1 MFCQLENTART
12 EQRRNLC
19 PPSQSKLG
27 PSVRFCLRLWYVR
40 TLCEASD
47 YMWVCLRLAPAGA
60 VPVTYTT
67 LSPASQG
74 APKTQHTPNS
84 SSDWARSLFTSMV
97 RIRLRNRTDNEAL
110 GVDRLLTDTGK
121 MSTQAVPWPWTVLP
135 LSPDSCLCLAH
146 HLFYKSVIHGSILL
160 I

>member
-74 APKTQHTPNS
+74 APKTAHTQQQQWLSPEPVHINGENQAEEQDRQWGPGCGQTADRHREDEHAS
-84 SSDWARSLFTSMV
+84 SPLTLNGSPSLP
-97 RIRLRNRTDNEAL
+97 R
-110 GVDRLLTDTGK
+110 
-121 MSTQAVPWPWTVLP
+121 QLP
-135 LSPDSCLCLAH
+135 LLSTS
-146 HLFYKSVIHGSILL
+146 SVL
-160 I
+160 